1 MRVDSMPYLVF
12 WYLRT
17 LNGKMVTKMHE
28 VMNIGRADQR
38 YHFGGQL
45 MFWIPKTDAKK
56 ETGKNRVATTVRN
69 ELSSV

>member
-1 MRVDSMPYLVF
+1 MPYLVF

-17 LNGKMVTKMHE
+17 VNGKMVMKMHDA
-28 VMNIGRADQR
+28 MKTGIPDQR

-45 MFWIPKTDAKK
+45 MFWIPNTEARK
-56 ETGKNRVATTVRN
+56 ETGMKSVAMMARK